1 MQEIHDAALIQRF
14 RREWKVV
21 EIFTNPQIP
30 VRLYTYQKG
39 ESLLVLHPL
48 SRYIKFLVSG
58 TIRIYTLTPD
68 GSEYLILRGDQQE
81 FLSKWHIGPVHQQL
95 MHVEAVTPVVTA
107 ELLLDTWEDVLMD
120 DPKFL
125 RFLLA
130 RISEAYRSFALEA
143 LFREESVANRLLLL
157 LEQEPGHRFSG
168 VEDMAM
174 RLHCS
179 RSQLQKALR
188 ALTAAGKLRRT
199 EKGCYQLTSGD

>member
-1 MQEIHDAALIQRF
+1 MQEVHDAALTERF
-14 RREWKVV
+14 RREWKVG

-30 VRLYTYQKG
+30 VRFYTYQKG

-48 SRYIKFLVSG
+48 SRYIKFLVTG
-58 TIRIYTLTPD
+58 TIRIYTITPD
-68 GSEYLILRGDQQE
+68 GGEYLILRGDQQE

-95 MHVEAVTPVVTA
+95 MHVEAITPVVTA
-107 ELLLDTWEDVLMD
+107 ELLLDTWEEVLMD

-130 RISEAYRSFALEA
+130 RISASFRSFALDA
-143 LFREESVANRLLLL
+143 ISREESVANRLLLL
-157 LEQEPGHRFSG
+157 LEQEPEHRFSG
-168 VEDMAM
+168 VEDMAI

-199 EKGCYQLTSGD
+199 EKGCYQLASGD